1 MDCTISSEGK
11 QASGRKQ
18 DVGQEAAAKGS
29 EEVFEEVD
37 DIQLHY
43 DGLLWLRYINNLL
56 NGPLMNRAG
65 SFWP

>member
-37 DIQLHY
+37 DIQLHTTTASS
-43 DGLLWLRYINNLL
+43 GSATSTAFCT
-56 NGPLMNRAG
+56 GP
-65 SFWP
+65 